1 VIYFVLGTLFGL
13 FIGNATIRTWVVA
26 KLEAGKAYL
35 EAKYAASKVK
45 KP

>member
-1 VIYFVLGTLFGL
+1 MIYYILGILTGL

-26 KLEAGKAYL
+26 KLEAGKAKL